1 LADTGASLAAPTD
14 ESRTVGHTVAAV
26 MTTLGRPTLRRAL
39 DSINSQSF
47 KVSKLIVKQG
57 PGDTISKMA
66 AALKEIDSDLVVWLD
81 DDAVYPEDWVKS
93 LEEVF
98 EDDQVS
104 YAAGTCLP
112 LTMLDENSSDAEK
125 CIAEVTSTFFGT
137 MNMSQ
142 RHKLGTKVQDRDE
155 TNLMGSGMYRT
166 SVMKEIFKEPEKVP
180 PGFSETYII
189 QRMRM
194 MGYRTLY
201 VPSGFFYHKQRS
213 NIFSFSRQIY
223 RSGVG
228 RMNFFMQFPKE
239 GVKKF
244 YTFAPMFFLIYL
256 VAFFALAFVNLPITN
271 LPLIAYIALLTL
283 MSFGFNKYK
292 TRWLWLYYL
301 TMHFSY
307 GFGMLV
313 GLFKSKVTWT

>member
-1 LADTGASLAAPTD
+1 MVAPSD
-14 ESRTVGHTVAAV
+14 DDRTMGHTVAAV

-47 KVSKLIVKQG
+47 KVSRLIVKQG
-57 PGDTISKMA
+57 PGDTISKMS

-81 DDAVYPEDWVKS
+81 DDAVYPEDWIKS

-98 EDDQVS
+98 EDEQVA
-104 YAAGTCLP
+104 YAAGSCLP
-112 LTMLDENSSDAEK
+112 LTLIDENSTDAEK

-142 RHKLGTKVQDRDE
+142 RHKLGKKIEDRDE
-155 TNLMGSGMYRT
+155 TNLMGSGMYRA

-228 RMNFFMQFPKE
+228 RMNFFVQFPKE
-239 GVKKF
+239 GLKKF
-244 YTFAPMFFLIYL
+244 YTFAPMVFLVYL
-256 VAFFALAFVNLPITN
+256 LAFFGLAFVNLPISN
-271 LPLIAYIALLTL
+271 LPLIAYVVLLML

-301 TMHFSY
+301 TMHLSY

>member
-1 LADTGASLAAPTD
+1 MVASSE
-14 ESRTVGHTVAAV
+14 ESRTGGVTVSAV
-26 MTTLGRPTLRRAL
+26 MTTLGRPTLKRAL
-39 DSINSQSF
+39 DSINDQSL

-57 PGDTISKMA
+57 PGDTISKMTD
-66 AALKEIDSDLVVWLD
+66 ALKEVDTDVVVWLD
-81 DDAVYPEDWVKS
+81 DDAVYPKDWVKS
-93 LEEVF
+93 LASVF
-98 EDDQVS
+98 DDERVS
-104 YAAGTCLP
+104 YAAGSCLP
-112 LTMLDENSSDAEK
+112 LTLLDEQSTDAEK
-125 CIAEVTSTFFGT
+125 CVAEVTSTFFGT

-142 RHKLGTKVQDRDE
+142 RHKLGKKIEDRDE
-155 TNLMGSGMYRT
+155 TNLMGCGMYRT

-201 VPSGFFYHKQRS
+201 VPEGFFYHKQRT

-228 RMNFFMQFPKE
+228 RMNFFTQYPKE
-239 GVKKF
+239 GLKKF
-244 YTFAPMFFLIYL
+244 YTFAPMLFLIYL
-256 VAFFALAFVNLPITN
+256 IAFFGLAIVNLPITN
-271 LPLIAYIALLTL
+271 LPLIAYVAVLCL

-301 TMHFSY
+301 TMHMSY
-307 GFGMLV
+307 GFGMIV